1 MNILYILSIIFLFV
15 STAMSIDDSLDID
28 KMYILLG
35 EKTFLIHLYQNDI
48 LQELI
53 SILPIKTKILQE
65 DYSKSISIP
74 LSIQK
79 ERTNLKL
86 IPDKVIS
93 ANTGDLILFEG
104 KELIL
109 INETSEYN
117 NENGDYIKIGYMK
130 EAKDLFSSVKRNK
143 NIYLLNT
150 LNYENHKGK
159 VKPYGYYTNIM
170 NFLTWKVFTF
180 FCFLLL

>member
-15 STAMSIDDSLDID
+15 VTAISIDSSLDID

-35 EKTFLIHLYQNDI
+35 EKTFLINLYQNDI

-65 DYSKSISIP
+65 DSKSISIP

-79 ERTNLKL
+79 EITNLKP
-86 IPDKVIS
+86 IPDKVIN
-93 ANTGDLILFEG
+93 ANTGDIILFEG

-117 NENGDYIKIGYMK
+117 NENGDYIQIGYMK

-159 VKPYGYYTNIM
+159 IKPYGYYTTIM
-170 NFLTWKVFTF
+170 NYLTWKVLTF